1 MTHADLIELL
11 GDYRDVADD
20 LGLHYS
26 TVFRWKQNGIPPQRW
41 LEIVQLGKNKGV
53 RSVNKES
60 LRLGAED
67 ERYRWLAAD

>member
-26 TVFRWKQNGIPPQRW
+26 TVFRWKQNGIPAQRW
-41 LEIVQLGKNKGV
+41 REIAQLGESKGV
-53 RSVNKES
+53 KAVNKES